1 MAIDYTW
8 NIVRL
13 DAYPE
18 HNGASDVVFQIHWEL
33 RGADGTYQ
41 GRAYGTQEVTLDS
54 SAGSTPF
61 ADLTEQQVTGWLLD
75 ALGGTQVDAIKQYV
89 SGLIAEQHTPS
100 AVSPPLPWGPSA

>member
-18 HNGASDVVFQIHWEL
+18 YAGAADVVFRVHWEL
-33 RGADGTYQ
+33 SGTDGTYR
-41 GRAYGTQEVTLDS
+41 G
-54 SAGSTPF
+54 SANGAEDIKLSVGSGFTPF

-75 ALGGTQVDAIKQYV
+75 ALGSTQADAIKQYIA
-89 SGLIAEQHTPS
+89 GLIAEQHTPS
-100 AVSPPLPWGPSA
+100 AVSPPLPWGHTA